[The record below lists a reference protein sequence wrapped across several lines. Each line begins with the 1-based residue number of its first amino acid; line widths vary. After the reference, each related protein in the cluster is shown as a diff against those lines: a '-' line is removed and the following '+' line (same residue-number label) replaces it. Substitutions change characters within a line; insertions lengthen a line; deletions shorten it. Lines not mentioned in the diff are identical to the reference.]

1 MSLHS
6 YLVLA
11 HRGILSGLWLWAVS
25 NFVTFCPDWPPAVG
39 PKIHIFCLDRDQG
52 FPAIARGPHSPHK
65 HSAPSSRSTQSHE
78 RHAPFSPS
86 VTPSEI
92 LHIFNLTS
100 KDNDVHL
107 RASTNGRQRADRV
120 NLVIWEVLGKFSIA
134 GLSEKYK
141 TYLAMVLGIW
151 HFAAKS
157 HVNVKRVYSR
167 FGNIVSDTTAR
178 KALDY
183 MTGSSLATVQA
194 SVKAATERGE
204 TEWCIRVLIVSGP

>member
-1 MSLHS
+1 MSVMRLSRHLS
-6 YLVLA
+6 LLPKSSTFL
-11 HRGILSGLWLWAVS
+11 ILL
-25 NFVTFCPDWPPAVG
+25 
-39 PKIHIFCLDRDQG
+39 
-52 FPAIARGPHSPHK
+52 
-65 HSAPSSRSTQSHE
+65 
-78 RHAPFSPS
+78 
-86 VTPSEI
+86 
-92 LHIFNLTS
+92 
-100 KDNDVHL
+100 
-107 RASTNGRQRADRV
+107 RADRV